1 MNRLMKELD
10 DNMADYKS
18 MYLHLFNAVTDV
30 IELIR
35 AGKTDEAEKRLMTA
49 QQNCEDIYIE
59 TAE

>member
-1 MNRLMKELD
+1 
-10 DNMADYKS
+10 MADYKS
-18 MYLHLFNAVTDV
+18 MYLHLFNAVTDA

-35 AGKTDEAEKRLMTA
+35 AGKTDEAEKRFMTA

>member
-1 MNRLMKELD
+1 MRIKERS
-10 DNMADYKS
+10 NSMADYKS
-18 MYLHLFNAVTDV
+18 MYLHLFNAVTDA

>member
-1 MNRLMKELD
+1 
-10 DNMADYKS
+10 MADYKS
-18 MYLHLFNAVTDV
+18 MYLHLFNAVTDA

-35 AGKTDEAEKRLMTA
+35 VGKTDEAEKRLMAA

>member
-1 MNRLMKELD
+1 MKELD

-18 MYLHLFNAVTDV
+18 MYLHLFNAVTDA

>member
-1 MNRLMKELD
+1 
-10 DNMADYKS
+10 MADYKS
-18 MYLHLFNAVTDV
+18 MYLHLFNAVTDA

-35 AGKTDEAEKRLMTA
+35 AGKTDEAAKRLMTA